1 MGVFSGSKYHDSDI
15 YRQGAFNPGLF
26 DISKEMVKKLRP
38 NSVGVRMLF
47 NRYQVDGWKVMGVI
61 LNDGDMNP
69 SVVVSLD
76 PLLVAC
82 YVADFDA
89 VVLQCYPKELAAAK
103 CWNVG
108 TRLINTC
115 FFNGGGYWTGKNK
128 DIDRGPNGDTKFKAV
143 CPILADLYTENRER
157 LERKKREIPEDMW
170 VYTQQLGRQYMANHP
185 GMARNGLDTGYKDA
199 VDISKI
205 KFSNQI
211 VID

>member
-1 MGVFSGSKYHDSDI
+1 MGVFSGSKYQDSDI

-26 DISKEMVKKLRP
+26 KISRDMVKKLRP
-38 NSVGVRMLF
+38 NSVGLRMLF
-47 NRYQVDGWKVMGVI
+47 NRYQVDGWKIMGVI
-61 LNDGDMNP
+61 LNDGDINP

-89 VVLQCYPKELAAAK
+89 VVVQCYPRELAAAK
-103 CWNVG
+103 CWTVG

-115 FFNGGGYWTGKNK
+115 FFNGNGYWTKKNK
-128 DIDRGPNGDTKFKAV
+128 DIDRGPDGGTKFKAA
-143 CPILADLYTENRER
+143 CPILADLYTENQER

-170 VYTQQLGRQYMANHP
+170 VYTHQLGRQYMANHP

-205 KFSNQI
+205 KFSNKI